1 MKTQKKKQQPASSS
15 RKETVKSNP
24 LKKTFQKNILPHIL
38 IIISFV
44 VIGYLYFYPLLEGK
58 DLPQMDNT
66 HASGMAQELVEFE
79 QQYPDEESQWTNSAF
94 GGMPAYQIKGG
105 KSNNLF
111 LHLHRFLRFNLP
123 YTTVAI
129 IFIYLL
135 CFYILMIS
143 LGYNYWLSFIGSVA
157 FAFVTYN
164 LDILI
169 TGHTSKTYAIAYMAP
184 VIAGIILTYNKKY
197 ILGGIITMLG
207 LGLEIAS
214 NHIQITYYLLLTVV
228 IIGIVELV
236 YSIREKQMKH
246 FGIAT
251 ATLLVAALL
260 GVIPNLA
267 KLWTTYE
274 YGKYTTRGETILTSQ
289 KEKNKSEDGLD
300 KDYALGWSLGIPET
314 FSLMIPNARGGHTG
328 RIGEVPEAMEKV
340 DANFKEAVKEQNRYW
355 GNQPFTGAPYYVG
368 AIITFLF
375 ILGLFLVK
383 GRLKWWVLIATILSI
398 LLAWGKNFPPI
409 TDFFF
414 HHVPFYNKFRTVT
427 MSLVIAG
434 LTMPLL
440 AIAALKKIIDDPNI
454 IRNQLKKFFIAFGL
468 TGGLCLLFLIIPH
481 VFFNFI
487 TAEEQ
492 AYFNKFKSNPEYA
505 EFINGLIPNIEDA
518 RITIFRADVLRSF
531 AFITLAA
538 GIVLLF
544 AYGKLKRNIMIGSV
558 LFLVAI
564 DLIVVDQRYVNSDH
578 FVRKRQIK
586 QQFEPTAADQFILK
600 DKDPHYRVVN
610 IARNP
615 FTEVHTSYFHKSL
628 GGYHGAKLRRY
639 QDIIEHYLAP
649 DIQALRTALQ
659 KEKEG
664 DQNQKPDIYK
674 ILDRL
679 NVINMLNTKY
689 IIYNPQTMPLINMKA
704 LGNAWFVN
712 EYEIV
717 ENADKEME
725 ALEFFNPKTTAIVHK
740 EFEPEIKQ
748 LPKTEFFSLD
758 SSEIRL
764 TQYKANH
771 LIYEAKTPKKKLAVF
786 SEIYYPKGWQAY
798 IDGKPTR
805 HIRVNYILRALP
817 VPAGSHKIEFK
828 FEPKS
833 YITGQKIALASSLI
847 IGLLILGGIAKLIN
861 EELKKIKGKQ
871 IKKKNKNK
879 EN

>member
-15 RKETVKSNP
+15 KKETVKSNS
-24 LKKTFQKNILPHIL
+24 LENTLQKNILPHIL
-38 IIISFV
+38 IIISFI

-58 DLPQMDNT
+58 EMPQMDNT

-79 QQYPDEESQWTNSAF
+79 EQYPGEESQWTNSAF

-105 KSNNLF
+105 KSNNIF
-111 LHLHRFLRFNLP
+111 LHLHRFFRFNLP

-143 LGYNYWLSFIGSVA
+143 LGYNYWLSFIGSIA

-197 ILGGIITMLG
+197 ILGGILTMLG

-214 NHIQITYYLLLTVV
+214 NHIQITYYLLLTVI
-228 IIGIVELV
+228 IIGIVELI
-236 YSIREKQMKH
+236 YAIKEDQMKH

-251 ATLLVAALL
+251 ATLIVAAML

-274 YGKYTTRGETILTSQ
+274 YGKYTTRGETILTTQ

-328 RIGEVPEAMEKV
+328 RIGEVPKAMEQV

-368 AIITFLF
+368 SIITFLF
-375 ILGLFLVK
+375 ILGLFIVK
-383 GRLKWWVLIATILSI
+383 GRLKWWVLFATILSI

-414 HHVPFYNKFRTVT
+414 HYVPFYNKFRTVT

-440 AIAALKKIIDDPNI
+440 AMAALKKIVEKPET
-454 IRNQLKKFFIAFGL
+454 IRNSKEFYIALGL
-468 TGGLCLLFLIIPH
+468 TGGLCFLFLIMPNL
-481 VFFNFI
+481 FFDFI

-492 AYFNKFKSNPEYA
+492 AYFDKFKSNPEYV
-505 EFINGLIPNIEDA
+505 EFINGLLPNLRDA
-518 RITIFRADVLRSF
+518 RIAIFKADVVRSLV
-531 AFITLAA
+531 FIILVAC
-538 GIVLLF
+538 ILLLF
-544 AYGKLKRNIMIGSV
+544 AYGKLKRNIMFGAV

-564 DLIVVDQRYVNSDH
+564 DLIVVDQRYVNSDD
-578 FVRKRQIK
+578 FVRKRQIR
-586 QQFEPTAADQFILK
+586 QQFEPTPADQIILK
-600 DKDPHYRVVN
+600 DQDPNYRVVN

-649 DIQALRTALQ
+649 NIQAMRAAMQ
-659 KEKEG
+659 SKQDEES
-664 DQNQKPDIYK
+664 QKPDIYK

-689 IIYNPQTMPLINMKA
+689 IIYDPQSMPLINMKA

-725 ALEFFNPKTTAIVHK
+725 ALEFFNPKTTAIIHK
-740 EFEPEIKQ
+740 EFESTIKK

-771 LIYEAKTPKKKLAVF
+771 LIYEAKTPKEKLAVF

-798 IDGKPTR
+798 IDGKPTD
-805 HIRVNYILRALP
+805 HIRVNYILRALL
-817 VPAGSHKIEFK
+817 VPAGKHKIEFK

-833 YITGQKIALASSLI
+833 YTTGQKIALASSLI
-847 IGLLILGGIAKLIN
+847 IGLLMIGGFAKIIR
-861 EELKKIKGKQ
+861 EEWAKVKGKQ
-871 IKKKNKNK
+871 LKKKNKNK